1 MAAHLSHKLVEAV
14 ELQCQQ
20 GKLLTAIQGLVI
32 EGISPRTAAQW
43 LAEGHTLIGKGK
55 RYDYAD
61 CRTPDCPGC
70 VAMDPDGKGAKG
82 RAALERTMREDN
94 GPECA
99 ECGQRQW
106 VCPTLRE
113 EWCIRLA
120 RLDARGTTEILGKA
134 SRSLENVLDMTIGP
148 ATQPGIVSSQVKAA
162 TFLLERLDPRFSS
175 KQQVTHSGG
184 VHVTAGPS
192 FAMGLSDAQL
202 ERLNP
207 QALMHL
213 QAISEY
219 QTLLDAEARKVIEA
233 ALGGEVYEPRLPFDL
248 PALAASFAE

>member
-20 GKLLTAIQGLVI
+20 GKLLTAVQGLVI
-32 EGISPRTAAQW
+32 EGVSPRTAAQW

-55 RYDYAD
+55 RFDYAE
-61 CRTPDCPGC
+61 CRTPDCPGN
-70 VAMDPDGKGAKG
+70 VAMDPDGKGPRG
-82 RAALERTMREDN
+82 RAALERSLKESD
-94 GPECA
+94 GPECP

-120 RLDARGTTEILGKA
+120 RLDAKGTTEILSKA
-134 SRSLENVLDMTIGP
+134 SRSIEDVLDLSLVGAAP
-148 ATQPGIVSSQVKAA
+148 AVISSKVKAA
-162 TFLLERLDPRFSS
+162 TFVLERLDPRFSS

-184 VHVTAGPS
+184 VHVSTGPS

-202 ERLNP
+202 ERLSP
-207 QALMHL
+207 QALGHL
-213 QAISEY
+213 QSIQDY
-219 QTLLDAEARKVIEA
+219 QLMLDGEARKVIEA
-233 ALGGEVYEPRLPFDL
+233 ALAGDDYEPRLPFTL
-248 PALAASFAE
+248 PALAASLAE